1 MKERNNTLTWV
12 TDQLAV
18 GPAPASRATMKHL
31 RKEGIQGIMNLC
43 REFLDLHAIEEE
55 EGFEVYYLP
64 ITDEEAP
71 DLVELEKALA
81 WLDEAL
87 YLGKKVYIHC
97 RHGLGRTGT
106 VLNAY
111 LLRRGLGHR
120 LANRKLNKLRSKPAN
135 FTQWRSIRKYGKET
149 GKLTV
154 REPCLEF
161 KRAVDL
167 TPMFNDYHAMLE
179 DAEAFLNE
187 HGLTEQCGRDHDRCC
202 HTPKELCLVEA
213 VAVSMAR
220 NRLLTSTKREEIISR
235 AVKAARIEHSARRK
249 LRKADAV
256 LSNVGTTCPLLED
269 GHCLLFDHRPVS
281 CRVFGMEENAGEEF
295 WERFE
300 PRLNTL
306 SENIYLAL
314 TSELLD
320 EHPMFSLPDV
330 ASGKYVERFFS
341 FMARKMGCGNR

>member
-1 MKERNNTLTWV
+1 MRPQESTVTWV

-18 GPAPASRATMKHL
+18 GPAPASKAAMQRLH
-31 RKEGIQGIMNLC
+31 KEGITGIINLC
-43 REFLDLHAIEEE
+43 REFLDLHEIEEK

-97 RHGLGRTGT
+97 RFGMGRTGT

-111 LLRRGLGHR
+111 LLRRGLGHK
-120 LANRKLNKLRSKPAN
+120 LANRRLKKLRSKPAN
-135 FTQWRSIRKYGKET
+135 FAQWRTIRKYGKET
-149 GKLTV
+149 GELTV

-167 TPMFNDYHAMLE
+167 SPMVQDYQKLL
-179 DAEAFLNE
+179 AEVEQYAAD

-202 HTPKELCLVEA
+202 HSPKELCLMEA
-213 VAVSMAR
+213 VTVSMAR
-220 NRLLTSTKREEIISR
+220 NRELSSQKREEIIGR
-235 AVKAARIEHSARRK
+235 AVEAAGIERSARRR
-249 LRKADAV
+249 LRDVDAV
-256 LSNVGTTCPLLED
+256 LSDVGTICPLLED
-269 GHCLLFDHRPVS
+269 GRCLLFDSRPVS
-281 CRVFGMEENAGEEF
+281 CRVFGMEEHAAEAF
-295 WERFE
+295 WEEFE
-300 PRLNTL
+300 PRLGTL

-341 FMARKMGCGNR
+341 FMMRKMGCARQ